1 MHPKSGI
8 MDLSRK
14 ITKHRILI
22 IAVWAIVIV
31 ALFPAF
37 TGYSHFIS
45 YSTSSSAPAH
55 SESSIAQ
62 GILDRKA
69 PDNSSLIVVLQQNT
83 ASELNSSS
91 FSSRVLSFQGNI
103 SGLKLQNYSS
113 SSSMYSS
120 YASFIDKSINS
131 SNREYINQT
140 LEHYNGNATEASQA
154 LYSEG
159 FNVTP
164 SIIISVHSGY
174 NPGLYYV
181 EHYGTSGVPSFISS
195 QYTAKNITLVYV
207 SFNVKSGQDVSGG
220 KTASEIAFPAVNS
233 LARKDFGNAIT
244 TGNGAIAYETSQET
258 AKAGFAFGLI
268 FIFLAIAVLFAALSW
283 KSSILVFIFSGIAL
297 LLGYVS
303 EYITG
308 LIFHQVSYIVNY
320 TLTAVILGISADY
333 LLFIISRYRDELR
346 QGHSEEES
354 LQTAIK
360 KSGKSIVISGLTV
373 AFSLFTFYFIPG
385 FHSWGTTLFFAVIF
399 TILLE
404 TILLPA
410 VISLFGRKL
419 FMKVGMTP
427 INQETRSKSNFYKF
441 ADVSVKR
448 KFLVIAVV
456 LILGSLGVYSF
467 FAVPTTYNFNTGLPQ
482 NLEAVKGLNAIDNSF
497 GANELYPVY
506 VITDISGINN
516 VNSTLHKDAEYLTG
530 LNGVKSVSGPD
541 ASGKTVTNSTE
552 LSQYSIGSK
561 YAYYTVYIDYSPYTG
576 KAINLVE
583 KIRSNSGFI
592 VGGITS
598 TVIDEKKQNSEIYGE
613 LEILIATVIAVIIG
627 ISFRSWK
634 YPLISLTG
642 VFFSVSWATALLY
655 FISKY
660 ILHEAL
666 IYLIPI
672 ILFIIL
678 FSLGSDYTA
687 FIISRIREESMTNE
701 RDTAI
706 KNGIASSGKVV
717 TALGIILAVSLGSL
731 SLIPVAFLEQLG
743 IAFIVSLLI
752 DTFIIRTLY
761 FPAMISALF
770 PHSKKS

>member
-1 MHPKSGI
+1 

-22 IAVWAIVIV
+22 IAVWAIVII
-31 ALFPAF
+31 ALFPAI
-37 TGYSHFIS
+37 TGYSNFIS
-45 YSTSSSAPAH
+45 YSTTSSAPAN

-62 GILDRKA
+62 SILDKKV
-69 PDNSSLIVVLQQNT
+69 PSNSSLIIVLQQSNS
-83 ASELNSSS
+83 AELNTSS
-91 FSSRVLSFQGNI
+91 FANKVLSFQYNI
-103 SGLKLQNYSS
+103 SGLKLNNYSGS
-113 SSSMYSS
+113 SSIYSS
-120 YASFIDKSINS
+120 YAAFIDKSINATD
-131 SNREYINQT
+131 RAYINKT
-140 LEHYNGNATEASQA
+140 LGYYGGNSTEASQA
-154 LYSEG
+154 LKSKG
-159 FNVTP
+159 FNITP
-164 SIIISVHSGY
+164 AMIISVHSGS

-195 QYTAKNITLVYV
+195 RYMAKNITLVYV
-207 SFNVKSGQDVSGG
+207 SFNVKSGQDVSNG
-220 KTASEIAFPAVNS
+220 KTASEIAFPKVNS
-233 LARKDFGNAIT
+233 LAKKDFGNAIT
-244 TGNGAIAYETSQET
+244 TGNGAIAYETAQET

-308 LIFHQVSYIVNY
+308 LIFHHVSYIVNY

-346 QGHSEEES
+346 QGHTEEDS

-360 KSGKSIVISGLTV
+360 KSGKSVVISGLTV

-410 VISLFGRKL
+410 VISMFGKKL
-419 FMKVGMTP
+419 FMKVGMKP
-427 INQETRSKSNFYKF
+427 INNEIRMKSKFYRI
-441 ADVSVKR
+441 ANISVKR
-448 KFLVIAVV
+448 KVLVIFVV
-456 LILGSLGVYSF
+456 LVLGSLGIYSF
-467 FAVPTTYNFNTGLPQ
+467 FTVPTTYNFNTGLPQ
-482 NLEAVKGLNAIDNSF
+482 NLEAVKGLNTIENSF

-506 VITDISGINN
+506 IITDIKGINN
-516 VNSTLHKDAEYLTG
+516 VNSTLHRDAAYLIE
-530 LNGVKSVSGPD
+530 LNGVKGVYGPD
-541 ASGKTVTNSTE
+541 ANGTKVTNSTDI
-552 LSQYSIGSK
+552 SQYSIGSK
-561 YAYYTVYIDYSPYTG
+561 YVYFTVYTDYSPYTN
-576 KAINLVE
+576 KAISLVE
-583 KIRSNSGFI
+583 KIRSNSDFI
-592 VGGITS
+592 VGGLTS
-598 TVIDEKKQNSEIYGE
+598 TVIDEKKQNTEIYGE

-642 VFFSVSWATALLY
+642 VFFSVSWTTALLY

-666 IYLIPI
+666 IYLVPI

-678 FSLGSDYTA
+678 FSLGSDYTV
-687 FIISRIREESMTNE
+687 FIISRIREESLINE
-701 RDTAI
+701 RDNAI

-743 IAFIVSLLI
+743 IAFIISLLI

>member
-1 MHPKSGI
+1 
-8 MDLSRK
+8 MDLSSK

-45 YSTSSSAPAH
+45 YSTSSNAPSH
-55 SESSIAQ
+55 SESAIAQ
-62 GILDRKA
+62 GILDKKI
-69 PDNSSLIVVLQQNT
+69 PDNSSLIIVLQEN
-83 ASELNSSS
+83 NSSS
-91 FSSRVLSFQGNI
+91 LNGSRFAGTVLSFQSNLSALHLG
-103 SGLKLQNYSS
+103 NYSKS
-113 SSSMYSS
+113 ESIYSS
-120 YASFIDKSINS
+120 YASFIDSSINS
-131 SNREYINQT
+131 SNRVYINQT
-140 LEHYNGNATEASQA
+140 LEHYHGNATEASEY
-154 LYSEG
+154 LNSTGY
-159 FNVTP
+159 NITP
-164 SIIISVHSGY
+164 AMIISVHSGY

-181 EHYGTSGVPSFISS
+181 THYGTSGVPSFISS
-195 QYTAKNITLVYV
+195 EYSAKNITLVYV
-207 SFNVKSGQDVSGG
+207 SFNVMAGQDVSNG

-233 LARKDFGNAIT
+233 LAEKDFGNAIT

-308 LIFHQVSYIVNY
+308 LIFHHVSYIVNY

-346 QGHSEEES
+346 QGHSNEES

-410 VISLFGRKL
+410 VISLFGKKL
-419 FMKVGMTP
+419 FMKIGMKP
-427 INQETRSKSNFYKF
+427 INSDTRTKSKFYRI
-441 ADVSVKR
+441 ASVSVKR

-456 LILGSLGVYSF
+456 LILGSLGIYSF

-482 NLEAVKGLNAIDNSF
+482 NLEAVKGLNAIDSSF
-497 GANELYPVY
+497 GDSELYPVY
-506 VITDISGINN
+506 VITDTHGINN
-516 VNSTLHKDAEYLTG
+516 INSTLHKDAKYLTS

-541 ASGKTVTNSTE
+541 ANGKTVTNS
-552 LSQYSIGSK
+552 SGFGQYSIGSK
-561 YAYYTVYIDYSPYTG
+561 YAYYIVYTDYSPYTNH
-576 KAINLVE
+576 AINLVE
-583 KIRSNSGFI
+583 KIRSNPSFI

-598 TVIDEKKQNSEIYGE
+598 TVIDEKKQNTAIYGE
-613 LEILIATVIAVIIG
+613 LELLIATVIAVIIG

-642 VFFSVSWATALLY
+642 VFFSVSWTTAILY
-655 FISKY
+655 FLSKY
-660 ILHEAL
+660 VLHEAL

-678 FSLGSDYTA
+678 FSLGSDYTV
-687 FIISRIREESMTNE
+687 FIISRIREESAGND

-717 TALGIILAVSLGSL
+717 SALGIILAVSLGSL

-743 IAFIVSLLI
+743 IAFIISLLI
-752 DTFIIRTLY
+752 DTFVIRTIY

>member
-1 MHPKSGI
+1 
-8 MDLSRK
+8 MDLSSK
-14 ITKHRILI
+14 ITKHRILV
-22 IAVWAIVIV
+22 IAVWAIVII

-45 YSTSSSAPAH
+45 YSTSSNAPSH
-55 SESSIAQ
+55 SESEIAQ
-62 GILDRKA
+62 GILDKKI
-69 PDNSSLIVVLQQNT
+69 PDNSSLIIVLQGNNP
-83 ASELNSSS
+83 AALNSST
-91 FSSRVLSFQGNI
+91 FATTVLSFQGNL
-103 SGLKLQNYSS
+103 SGLHLRNYSAS
-113 SSSMYSS
+113 DSVYSA

-131 SNREYINQT
+131 SNRLYINQT
-140 LEHYNGNATEASQA
+140 LDHYNGNATEASEY
-154 LYSEG
+154 LNSTGY
-159 FNVTP
+159 NITP
-164 SIIISVHSGY
+164 AMILSVHSGY

-181 EHYGTSGVPSFISS
+181 THYGTSGVPSFIYSEYS
-195 QYTAKNITLVYV
+195 AKNITLVYL
-207 SFNVKSGQDVSGG
+207 SFSVRAGKDVSSG

-233 LARKDFGNAIT
+233 LAKKDFGNAIT

-308 LIFHQVSYIVNY
+308 LIFHHVSYIVNY

-346 QGHSEEES
+346 QGHGSEES
-354 LQTAIK
+354 LQTAIR

-404 TILLPA
+404 TVLLPA
-410 VISLFGRKL
+410 VISLFGKKL
-419 FMKVGMTP
+419 FMKLGMKP
-427 INQETRSKSNFYKF
+427 INPETRARSRFYRI

-448 KFLVIAVV
+448 KFMVIAVV
-456 LILGSLGVYSF
+456 LILGSLGIYSF

-497 GANELYPVY
+497 GDSELYPVY
-506 VITDISGINN
+506 VITDIQGMNN
-516 VNSTLHKDAEYLTG
+516 VNSTLHRDAEYLTS
-530 LNGVKSVSGPD
+530 LNGVGDVIGPD
-541 ASGKTVTNSTE
+541 ANGKTVTNSTDI
-552 LSQYSIGSK
+552 SQYSIGSK
-561 YAYYTVYIDYSPYTG
+561 YAYYTVYTDYSPYTDH
-576 KAINLVE
+576 AINLVK
-583 KIRSNSGFI
+583 KIRSNSEFI

-598 TVIDEKKQNSEIYGE
+598 TVIDEKKQNNAIYGE
-613 LEILIATVIAVIIG
+613 LELLIATVIAVIIG

-642 VFFSVSWATALLY
+642 VFFSVSWTTALLY
-655 FISKY
+655 FLSKY
-660 ILHEAL
+660 VLHEAL

-678 FSLGSDYTA
+678 FSLGSDYTV
-687 FIISRIREESMTNE
+687 FIISRIREESATNE
-701 RDTAI
+701 RDAAI

-717 TALGIILAVSLGSL
+717 SALGIILAVSLGSL

-743 IAFIVSLLI
+743 IAFIISLLI
-752 DTFIIRTLY
+752 DTFIIRTVY

>member
-1 MHPKSGI
+1 
-8 MDLSRK
+8 MDLSSK

-22 IAVWAIVIV
+22 IAVWAIVII

-45 YSTSSSAPAH
+45 YSTSSNAPSH
-55 SESSIAQ
+55 SESEIAQ
-62 GILDRKA
+62 GILDKKV
-69 PDNSSLIVVLQQNT
+69 PDNSSLIIVLQGNDP
-83 ASELNSSS
+83 AALNSST
-91 FSSRVLSFQGNI
+91 FATTVLSFQGNL
-103 SGLKLQNYSS
+103 SGLHLRNYSTS
-113 SSSMYSS
+113 DSVYSA
-120 YASFIDKSINS
+120 YASFIDKSINFTD
-131 SNREYINQT
+131 RMHINQT
-140 LEHYNGNATEASQA
+140 LDHFNGNATEASEY
-154 LYSEG
+154 LNSTGY
-159 FNVTP
+159 NITP
-164 SIIISVHSGY
+164 AMILSVHSGY

-181 EHYGTSGVPSFISS
+181 THYGTSGVPSFIYSEYS
-195 QYTAKNITLVYV
+195 AKNITLVYI
-207 SFNVKSGQDVSGG
+207 SFSVRAGKDVSSG

-233 LARKDFGNAIT
+233 LGKKDFGNAIT

-308 LIFHQVSYIVNY
+308 LIFHHVSYIVNY

-346 QGHSEEES
+346 QGHDSEES

-404 TILLPA
+404 TVLLPA
-410 VISLFGRKL
+410 VISLFGKKL
-419 FMKVGMTP
+419 FMKVGMKP
-427 INQETRSKSNFYKF
+427 INPETRARSRFYRI

-448 KFLVIAVV
+448 KFIVIAVV
-456 LILGSLGVYSF
+456 LILGSLGIYSF

-497 GANELYPVY
+497 GDSELYPVY
-506 VITDISGINN
+506 VITDIQGMNN
-516 VNSTLHKDAEYLTG
+516 VNSTLHRDAEYLTS
-530 LNGVKSVSGPD
+530 LNGVRDVVGPD
-541 ASGKTVTNSTE
+541 ANGKTVTNSTDII
-552 LSQYSIGSK
+552 QYSIGSK
-561 YAYYTVYIDYSPYTG
+561 YAYYTVYTDYSPYTDH
-576 KAINLVE
+576 AINLVK
-583 KIRSNSGFI
+583 KIRSNSEFI

-598 TVIDEKKQNSEIYGE
+598 TVIDEKKQNNAIYGE
-613 LEILIATVIAVIIG
+613 LELLIAMVIAAIIG

-642 VFFSVSWATALLY
+642 VFFSVSWTTALLY
-655 FISKY
+655 FLSKY
-660 ILHEAL
+660 VLHEAL

-678 FSLGSDYTA
+678 FSLGSDYTV
-687 FIISRIREESMTNE
+687 FIISRIREESATNE
-701 RDTAI
+701 RDAAI

-717 TALGIILAVSLGSL
+717 SALGIILAVSLGSL

-743 IAFIVSLLI
+743 IAFIISLII
-752 DTFIIRTLY
+752 DTFIIRTVY